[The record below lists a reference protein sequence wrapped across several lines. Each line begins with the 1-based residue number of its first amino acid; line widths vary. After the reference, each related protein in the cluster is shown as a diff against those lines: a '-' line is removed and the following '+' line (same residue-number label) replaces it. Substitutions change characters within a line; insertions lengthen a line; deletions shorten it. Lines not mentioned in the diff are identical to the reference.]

1 MQAGEYI
8 RVDAEVLPVKASSK
22 VVVIEEVDGDKDSVQ
37 IAYDGHIKGLKAGN
51 VLLRAVVVK
60 RDNTGAIT
68 GKIEKYFRVSS
79 SIVNKR
85 VYVKISSFFN
95 TLLDIYM
102 IKLISDLK
110 LKKLTRCHNII
121 KI

>member
-68 GKIEKYFRVSS
+68 GKIEKYFRV
-79 SIVNKR
+79 V
-85 VYVKISSFFN
+85 VQ
-95 TLLDIYM
+95 
-102 IKLISDLK
+102 
-110 LKKLTRCHNII
+110 
-121 KI
+121 